1 MKAYFLLGLIQA
13 EEIHENLQGPTDLRD
28 SPICHDKERDDFQ
41 GGLFPK
47 DFIHGLNKWNGRIFK
62 IIF

>member
-47 DFIHGLNKWNGRIFK
+47 DFIHGLNK
-62 IIF
+62 